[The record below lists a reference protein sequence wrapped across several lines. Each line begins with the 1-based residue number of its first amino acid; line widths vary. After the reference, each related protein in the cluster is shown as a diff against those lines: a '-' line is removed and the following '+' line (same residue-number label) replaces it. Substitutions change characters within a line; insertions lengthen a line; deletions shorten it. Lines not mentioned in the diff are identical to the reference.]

1 MLFCHPA
8 SFTPVC
14 TTEFAELARRQEEF
28 DELGVELLA
37 LSVDSVYSHINWIEW
52 IKTKMN
58 VEVQFPV
65 IENLSVKITKA
76 YGMLDQSSLKAAT
89 VSGCYFVDTDQIVQ
103 TVIHYPMHVGRS
115 INEILRVQRALMDTH
130 QNDYSTPVD
139 WRPGEPYLQT
149 SLNTKEI
156 ETNCWSANVVTQR
169 TGT

>member
-1 MLFCHPA
+1 MAAYEGSWTLLFCHPA

-52 IKTKMN
+52 IKTKMK

-65 IENLSVKITKA
+65 IEDLSMKIAKA
-76 YGMLDQSSLKAAT
+76 YGMLDQSNLKTAT
-89 VSGCYFVDTDQIVQ
+89 VRGCYFIDPDQIVQ
-103 TVIHYPMHVGRS
+103 AVIHYPMHVGRS

-139 WRPGEPYLQT
+139 WRPDEP
-149 SLNTKEI
+149 
-156 ETNCWSANVVTQR
+156 
-169 TGT
+169 

>member
-28 DELGVELLA
+28 DELGVALLA
-37 LSVDSVYSHINWIEW
+37 LSVDSVYGHINWIEW
-52 IKTKMN
+52 IETKMN
-58 VEVQFPV
+58 VDVQFPV
-65 IENLSVKITKA
+65 IEDLSMKITKA
-76 YGMLDQSSLKAAT
+76 YGMLDQSCLTAAT

-103 TVIHYPMHVGRS
+103 TVVHYPMHVGRS
-115 INEILRVQRALMDTH
+115 INKILGVQRALVHTH
-130 QNDYSTPVD
+130 HNDYSTPVD

-149 SLNTKEI
+149 SLNKKEI

>member
-1 MLFCHPA
+1 MFCHPA
-8 SFTPVC
+8 SFAPLC
-14 TTEFAELARRQEEF
+14 TTEFAKLARRKEEF

-65 IENLSVKITKA
+65 IEDLSMEIAKA
-76 YGMLDQSSLKAAT
+76 YGMLDRSSLKTKT
-89 VSGCYFVDTDQIVQ
+89 VRRCYFIDPDQIVQ

-115 INEILRVQRALMDTH
+115 INEILRLQRALMDTH
-130 QNDYSTPVD
+130 QNDYSTPLD

-149 SLNTKEI
+149 SLNMKEI
-156 ETNCWSANVVTQR
+156 ETNDWSANVVTQR

>member
-65 IENLSVKITKA
+65 IEDFSMKITKA
-76 YGMLDQSSLKAAT
+76 YGMLDQSSLKTAT

-115 INEILRVQRALMDTH
+115 INEILRVQRAL
-130 QNDYSTPVD
+130 TPE
-139 WRPGEPYLQT
+139 RLLHTCGLA
-149 SLNTKEI
+149 SRRALL
-156 ETNCWSANVVTQR
+156 ANFLEYE
-169 TGT
+169 GN

>member
-1 MLFCHPA
+1 MAIVAYEGSWTLLFCHPA

-65 IENLSVKITKA
+65 IEDLSMKIAKA
-76 YGMLDQSSLKAAT
+76 YGMLDQSSLKTAT

-115 INEILRVQRALMDTH
+115 INEILRVQRALMDTPERLLH
-130 QNDYSTPVD
+130 TCGVASG
-139 WRPGEPYLQT
+139 R
-149 SLNTKEI
+149 
-156 ETNCWSANVVTQR
+156 A
-169 TGT
+169 